1 MFKALWRIQILV
13 TFEQLISI
21 SILAFEIAFITEIPQ
36 VLNWMMNVNFL
47 CNVYISISI
56 TYLNSK
62 FGISSKKNILVF
74 ISYSQRYV
82 FTLYIM

>member
-21 SILAFEIAFITEIPQ
+21 SILAFQKDLITEIPQ
-36 VLNWMMNVNFL
+36 VLSWMMNVNFL
-47 CNVYISISI
+47 CNVYISMSI

-62 FGISSKKNILVF
+62 FGISSKKNIILVF

-82 FTLYIM
+82 LPIT

>member
-82 FTLYIM
+82 LPFT